1 MMRYEEHEKYNRMN
15 YILIKNRRKILGA
28 VCIKVAGGGVL

>member
-1 MMRYEEHEKYNRMN
+1 MKNKKNIIELN